1 MRLASVVVLAV
12 VVAVTVVA
20 AVITL
25 VAQPGLLADVIAA
38 LSAFFLD
45 WWVLLLAGAVA
56 VILVRTI
63 DAWRTLLAAAAAGV
77 ATLLVADASA
87 HVLGEGST
95 WGPWLAGEVPRAAS
109 FWLPWLLAIAGGLGM
124 GALWERRDLPSRHA
138 SGWPAHSSSCAG
150 LTVRSDLAGPE
161 SVEQHHYSESLAIA
175 LQAAQGGYWVGYP
188 DSRLLIDTPR
198 AELLAAVRAE
208 VGAGRWAPG
217 AAVLHVAPSFQ
228 QWEATPLGVFAGVM
242 ETDVTPDPERGY
254 RTIAGRL
261 HGIEDLAGLLGPTYP
276 YLVIEG
282 ASDSSGY
289 LAQALA
295 AGYQEVWR
303 NARAVLLHR
312 APTG

>member
-20 AVITL
+20 AIITL
-25 VAQPGLLADVIAA
+25 LTQPGLLADVVAA

-56 VILVRTI
+56 VILVRTV
-63 DAWRTLLAAAAAGV
+63 DAWRTLLAAAAAGIG
-77 ATLLVADASA
+77 ALLVADASA
-87 HVLGEGST
+87 HVLGDGST

-109 FWLPWLLAIAGGLGM
+109 FWLPWLLAIGGGLGM
-124 GALWERRDLPSRHA
+124 GALWERRDLPSRA
-138 SGWPAHSSSCAG
+138 RVGLACAFVILAG

-188 DSRLLIDTPR
+188 DGRLLIDAPR

-254 RTIAGRL
+254 RTAGGRL
-261 HGIEDLAGLLGPTYP
+261 HGTEDLAGLLGPAYP

-282 ASDSSGY
+282 EPDSSGY
-289 LAQALA
+289 LAQAAA

-303 NARAVLLHR
+303 GERAVLLHR